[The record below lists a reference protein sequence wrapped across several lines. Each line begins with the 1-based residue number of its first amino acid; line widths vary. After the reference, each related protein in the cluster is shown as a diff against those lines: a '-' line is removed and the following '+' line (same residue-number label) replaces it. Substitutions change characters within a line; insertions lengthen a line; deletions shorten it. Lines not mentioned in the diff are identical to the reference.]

1 MPFTSVNLVPGV
13 DAERTPTLAEAS
25 YVSTNLIRFR
35 DRLVQKLGGWAKY
48 YSLPISGIARDLHAW
63 QDQNET
69 GYLAT
74 GSTTQLASIS
84 SNILSDITPQELE
97 SDFTPDFTTTSSST
111 TVEVDDPNIDTV
123 TIYDS
128 VFFNTPVSVG
138 GIILSGAY
146 PITLVTG
153 TTTYEIEAQM
163 PATGSVSG
171 GGAVPVFD
179 TTSGSSIVAV
189 TLEDH
194 GLSEGNTVSFQIPTS
209 VGGVT
214 VSGSY
219 PVISI
224 SSADAFTI
232 SVAELASST
241 TSVSMNSGE
250 AEIIYNIA
258 LGPAQ
263 AGIGYGLGGYG
274 EGEYGLGITVPEQTG
289 DTITST
295 GWTLDNWGETLV
307 ACQRGGGIYVW
318 SPTGG
323 FRTAALIET
332 GPQINTG
339 AFVSGQA
346 PILIAY
352 GASETKDIGID
363 QDALLVRN
371 SDFENYEVWSETL
384 TNQARRYRLPTG
396 SKIVGGLAGPKFDH
410 LWTDIDFWTMS
421 YDGFPLVFNYLP
433 TGAACGLIG
442 QHAAVRFRD
451 AIYWMGQSNFF
462 VYAGGGVQVLP
473 CSVWDAVFQDLDEGN
488 VEKIRC
494 GSNTPF
500 NEIWWFYPSASGG
513 TGENDRYVKFNL
525 VEGTWDF
532 GSLARSAWIDQS
544 VLGNPIATTTNG
556 SVFQHET
563 GYDADGSP
571 MTPVFTTGYFMIA
584 DGEDF
589 TFVDQMLPDFRWGTY
604 NGDSDAQL
612 SVTLNVVDYPGQTP
626 RTYGPFTY
634 SQATRYIQMRLRG
647 RQVSMTFSSS
657 DSGSFWRLGRVR
669 FRYAMDGRR

>member
-1 MPFTSVNLVPGV
+1 MPFAPVNLIPGV

-25 YVSTNLIRFR
+25 YVDTNLIRFR
-35 DRLVQKLGGWAKY
+35 EKLVQKLGGWQKY
-48 YSLPISGIARDLHAW
+48 YAGIARDLHAW

-74 GSTTQLASIS
+74 GSTTQLASITS
-84 SNILSDITPQELE
+84 GALTDITPQQLE
-97 SDFTPDFTTTSSST
+97 SDFTPDFTTTASSN
-111 TVEVDDPNIDTV
+111 TVEIDDPNIDTV
-123 TIYDS
+123 TVYDS

-146 PITLVTG
+146 PISLVTG
-153 TTTYEIEAQM
+153 TTTYQIEAETA
-163 PATGSVSG
+163 ATSSVAN

-179 TTSGSSIVAV
+179 TTDGSSIVSV
-189 TLEDH
+189 SLDDH
-194 GLSEGNTVSFQIPTS
+194 GLAENEIASFQIPTT

-214 VSGSY
+214 ISGAY
-219 PVISI
+219 PVLSI
-224 SSADAFTI
+224 SSADIFTI
-232 SVAELASST
+232 SVNALATST
-241 TSVSMNSGE
+241 TSASMNSGD
-250 AEIIYNIA
+250 AQILYNIA

-263 AGIGYGLGGYG
+263 AGVGYGLGGYG
-274 EGEYGLGITVPEQTG
+274 EGGYGLGVTVAEQTG
-289 DTITST
+289 DPITST

-307 ACQRGGGIYVW
+307 ACQRDGGIYIW

-323 FRTAALIET
+323 FTTARLIET
-332 GPQINTG
+332 GPQFNTG

-352 GASETKDIGID
+352 GASETKSLGID

-371 SDFENYEVWSETL
+371 SDFEDYDVWTETL

-396 SKIVGGLAGPKFDH
+396 SRIVGGLAGPKFDH

-433 TGAACGLIG
+433 TGAACGLIA
-442 QHAAVRFRD
+442 QHAATRFRD

-473 CSVWDAVFQDLDEGN
+473 CSVWDVIFQDLDDDN
-488 VEKIRC
+488 VSKIRC

-500 NEIWWFYPSASGG
+500 NEIWWFYPSSSGG
-513 TGENDRYVKFNL
+513 TGENDKYVKFNI

-532 GSLARSAWIDQS
+532 GDLARSAWIDQS
-544 VLGNPIATTTNG
+544 VLGNPIAATTG
-556 SVFQHET
+556 GAVYQHET
-563 GYDADGSP
+563 GYDNDGSP
-571 MTPVFTTGYFMIA
+571 MLPSFTTGYFMIA
-584 DGEDF
+584 EGEDF
-589 TFVDQMLPDFRWGTY
+589 PFVDQMLPDFRWGTY
-604 NGDSDAQL
+604 GGDQDAQL
-612 SVTLNVVDYPGQTP
+612 SVTLNVVDYPGDTP
-626 RTYGPFTY
+626 RTYGPFSY
-634 SQATRYIQMRLRG
+634 SQATKYIQLRLRG

-669 FRYAMDGRR
+669 FRYSMDGRR